1 MWTLYAF
8 RDNKSGALSN
18 FFVTAEPFSKVK
30 QNVSVSLL
38 QLSLKETTNPFVLFS
53 KDFDLVSIQDIYDD
67 QEISSNHN
75 SINLDV
81 LLTASR
87 SAFDMRMNQ
96 TSPTEELD
104 KTEE

>member
-1 MWTLYAF
+1 MYTLFAF

-53 KDFDLVSIQDIYDD
+53 KDFDLVAVQTFADD
-67 QEISSNHN
+67 MEISSEND

-81 LLTASR
+81 LLSASR